1 MLKAALERDALNR
14 PFEKSMRQFGEIV
27 MHDPKLLEKLEATS
41 DAESFIS
48 TYCHL
53 AAAMGIHFTPDDLR
67 IVVQEQK
74 NGSNWIIP
82 KVVTNM
88 VRERF

>member
-1 MLKAALERDALNR
+1 MLKAAKERDALNR

-27 MHDPKLLEKLEATS
+27 MHDTKMLAKLDATR
-41 DAESFIS
+41 DAHDFIN

-53 AAAMGIHFTPDDLR
+53 AAEKGIYFTPDELR

-74 NGSNWIIP
+74 NGSDWVLP
-82 KVVTNM
+82 KVVTNI
-88 VRERF
+88 VRELF

>member
-1 MLKAALERDALNR
+1 MLKAALERDTLNR

-27 MHDPKLLEKLEATS
+27 MHEPKLLEKLDATR
-41 DAESFIS
+41 DAEDFIT
-48 TYCHL
+48 TYCNL
-53 AAAMGIHFTPDDLR
+53 AAEIGIYFTPDDLR